1 MISKKDIKNLKM
13 IRMLKNVNKL
23 LIKFNIELKDNIR
36 ETCNFV
42 NDLIENPR
50 REREVRWDLIDKGEP
65 KRMTRR

>member
-42 NDLIENPR
+42 NDLIENR
-50 REREVRWDLIDKGEP
+50 K
-65 KRMTRR
+65 